1 MRSASGLARRRGPRV
16 EFPPSLLQLCQNED
30 VLAPHC
36 GPKRLNDPAAQRVRI
51 DVTHLGAFD
60 YEPMALDERADL
72 ERLIQVLESRT
83 RVVPEARRLLGMRT
97 PNASEIVILPG
108 EAP

>member
-1 MRSASGLARRRGPRV
+1 VVLLGSLGFLVWRQARALEGLSDLAQVRTERR
-16 EFPPSLLQLCQNED
+16 
-30 VLAPHC
+30 LA
-36 GPKRLNDPAAQRVRI
+36 I
-51 DVTHLGAFD
+51 DELAD
-60 YEPMALDERADL
+60 MER
-72 ERLIQVLESRT
+72 RIQVLESRS

>member
-1 MRSASGLARRRGPRV
+1 VTTRRTPGFVPQVGVAAVVLLGALGFVVWRQTRALEGLADL
-16 EFPPSLLQLCQNED
+16 SQ
-30 VLAPHC
+30 
-36 GPKRLNDPAAQRVRI
+36 VR
-51 DVTHLGAFD
+51 TEQGL
-60 YEPMALDERADL
+60 ALDERADL

>member
-1 MRSASGLARRRGPRV
+1 MVMLGALGLVAWRQARALEGLAGLSQVRTERG
-16 EFPPSLLQLCQNED
+16 L
-30 VLAPHC
+30 
-36 GPKRLNDPAAQRVRI
+36 
-51 DVTHLGAFD
+51 
-60 YEPMALDERADL
+60 ALDQRGDLDRRVQMLVSRA
-72 ERLIQVLESRT
+72 

>member
-1 MRSASGLARRRGPRV
+1 MITRRERGFVPQVGVAAVVLLGALGLVVWRQTRALEGLADLSQARSERA
-16 EFPPSLLQLCQNED
+16 L
-30 VLAPHC
+30 
-36 GPKRLNDPAAQRVRI
+36 
-51 DVTHLGAFD
+51 
-60 YEPMALDERADL
+60 ALDERADL
-72 ERLIQVLESRT
+72 ERRIQMLESRA